1 MSGTCRLTSL
11 ISTCCAVALAF
22 ASSAQSTRIQGVR
35 FLDVYTVPNET
46 MFADTP
52 VGGLSGI
59 DYDTRTDTYYLICD
73 DRSALKPARYYKAS
87 IKLMGTRIDTVIFK
101 EKIDLFGPDGKPY
114 QPIKADP
121 KHTVDPEGLRYN
133 PIANQVVWVSEGERI
148 VSTKDTV
155 LVDPEIILTRNGK
168 YVDRFPLP
176 ENVRMTP
183 REYGARQNGT
193 LEAVTFA
200 DDYNTLWVALEEPLY
215 QDGPRADVEESRALV
230 RFFRYDIA
238 TRKNTAQYAYDLEPV
253 AHSPILPS
261 AFRVNGITDIL
272 DAGANQ
278 LLVLERSFSTGRLPC
293 TVKIFLA
300 DLSSG
305 TNVKDIAAL
314 KDNTAIRPVNKK
326 LLLDMDTLT
335 THVDNV
341 EGMTWGPMLPNGNRS
356 LLLVSD
362 NNFQGFQK
370 TQVFLLEVVG
380 DR

>member
-1 MSGTCRLTSL
+1 MSFAYRSFSLLATCYAATL
-11 ISTCCAVALAF
+11 AYVAP
-22 ASSAQSTRIQGVR
+22 AQSTRVNAVR

-46 MFADTP
+46 LYEGTP

-59 DYDTRTDTYYLICD
+59 DYDPMADVYYIICD

-87 IKLMGTRIDTVIFK
+87 IKLNGEKIDTVIFT
-101 EKIDLFGPDGKPY
+101 EKTDLFGPDGKPY

-133 PIANQVVWVSEGERI
+133 PITKQVVWVSEGERI
-148 VSTKDTV
+148 LSAKDTV

-168 YVDRFPLP
+168 YVDRFPIP
-176 ENVRMTP
+176 ENVRMMS

-200 DDYNTLWVALEEPLY
+200 DDYNTLWVALEEPLF
-215 QDGPRADVEESRALV
+215 QDGPRADVDESKALV
-230 RFFRYDIA
+230 RFYRYDMA
-238 TRKNTAQYAYDLEPV
+238 THKNTAQYAYDLEPV
-253 AHSPILPS
+253 AHSPILSS

-278 LLVLERSFSTGRLPC
+278 FLVLERSFSTGRLPC
-293 TVKIFLA
+293 TVKLFLA

-305 TNVKDIAAL
+305 TNVKDIASM
-314 KDNTAIRPVNKK
+314 KDNTTLKPVTKK

-335 THVDNV
+335 IHVDNV
-341 EGMTWGPMLPNGNRS
+341 EGMTWGPKLPNGKRS
-356 LLLVSD
+356 LVLVSD

-370 TQVFLLEVVG
+370 TQVFLLEV
-380 DR
+380 DP